1 MVGYCLMCDR
11 IWKNWEILVG
21 VVFFFGNQ
29 LVKVLMLEKLIKD
42 FCFIMLFDVNC
53 YVNSVLEFIKNKMC
67 VCSFGLQYKLMRM
80 KIYSEN
86 IQGLWI
92 IGSEGLGEIDQYLFF
107 DVILVDSSEMFFDE
121 NCNRIQYKNVN

>member
-11 IWKNWEILVG
+11 IWEIWEILVG
-21 VVFFFGNQ
+21 VVFFFDNQ

-67 VCSFGLQYKLMRM
+67 VCSFGLQYKIMRM
-80 KIYSEN
+80 NVYSEN
-86 IQGLWI
+86 VQGLWI

-121 NCNRIQYKNVN
+121 NCNRVQCKNVN

>member
-11 IWKNWEILVG
+11 IWEIWEKLVG
-21 VVFFFGNQ
+21 VVFFFDNQ

-53 YVNSVLEFIKNKMC
+53 YVNSVLEFIKNRMC
-67 VCSFGLQYKLMRM
+67 VCSFGLQYKIMRM
-80 KIYSEN
+80 NVYSEN

-92 IGSEGLGEIDQYLFF
+92 IGSE
-107 DVILVDSSEMFFDE
+107 
-121 NCNRIQYKNVN
+121 